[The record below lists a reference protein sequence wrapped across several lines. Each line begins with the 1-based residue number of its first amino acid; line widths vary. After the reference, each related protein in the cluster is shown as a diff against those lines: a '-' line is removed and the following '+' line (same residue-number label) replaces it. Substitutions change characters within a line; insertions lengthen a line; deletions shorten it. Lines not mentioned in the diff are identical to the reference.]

1 LEMMFTPE
9 DSMPR
14 EFILTTNDVLV
25 VSHTLS
31 RFDESEFQTSEFL
44 SRRDYL
50 SIERLCVMGP

>member
-1 LEMMFTPE
+1 
-9 DSMPR
+9 MPR

-31 RFDESEFQTSEFL
+31 QSNGSEIQTSELL

-50 SIERLCVMGP
+50 SIEGLCVMGL